1 MYMVTS
7 MRQDIC
13 LNCDA
18 VIIPFTR
25 KGGLKVKLPRECEAV
40 VEAAMA
46 AKSFDGKCG
55 EVHSV
60 SACLEGRLVQI
71 VLAGLG
77 DPMENTAREQ
87 LQAFAKAMA
96 SCKSEKAESVIVLMD
111 NADGM
116 SAYPDRLRKLCEVPY
131 LTGYRFDVY
140 KTSAPEKGLES
151 VTFITSMEGFEALMK
166 EAEICGESAGVA
178 RDLVNHPSVY
188 MTPEQLAKEAEKI
201 GGECGIEVEVFTKP
215 QIAEMKMDSFLAV
228 GRGAVDEPR
237 LIVMRYKGGPA
248 DQPATALIGKGVMFD
263 SGGYSLKSKMAT
275 MHGDMAGGAAV
286 IGAIRAI
293 ALAGLKINVTA
304 IVAACKN
311 MISGDAYVPGDIL
324 NSMNGKTIEM
334 LNADAEGRLTLV
346 DAITYA
352 IRREGAERLIDIAT
366 LTGAASGA
374 VGRFTSPVIA
384 SDDALYD
391 TVWEASKVSCEK
403 VWRLDADEE
412 LFAALK
418 SSVADIKNTNPGSP
432 LGGGTITAGLFIKAF
447 TEEKPWV
454 HIDMAPVSWNAENTP
469 LSCKGG
475 TGYGVSLLYETV
487 KKLQ

>member
-1 MYMVTS
+1 MNMVTS

-18 VIIPFTR
+18 VIIPFTW
-25 KGGLKVKLPRECEAV
+25 KGGLKVELPAECRALAEAV
-40 VEAAMA
+40 MA
-46 AKSFDGKCG
+46 AKDFEGKCG

-60 SACLEGRLVQI
+60 QVCLEGKLVQI

-77 DPMENTAREQ
+77 DPDKNTAREQ
-87 LQAFAKAMA
+87 FQAFAKAMA
-96 SCKSEKAESVIVLMD
+96 CCKAEKAENVTVLLD
-111 NADGM
+111 NGDRLF
-116 SAYPDRLRKLCEVPY
+116 AYPDRVRKLCEVPY

-140 KTSAPEKGLES
+140 KSAPQEKGLKS
-151 VTFITSMEGFEALMK
+151 VTFATSMEGFDDLMK
-166 EAEICGESAGVA
+166 EAKICGESAGIA
-178 RDLVNHPSVY
+178 RDLVNHPSMY
-188 MTPEQLAKEAEKI
+188 MTPEQLAREAVKI

-237 LIVMRYKGGPA
+237 LIVMRYKGGEK

-263 SGGYSLKSKMAT
+263 SGGYSLKSKMTT

-293 ALAGLKINVTA
+293 ALAGLKINVIA

-374 VGRFTSPVIA
+374 VGRFTAPVIA

-391 TVWEASKVSCEK
+391 AVWEASGISCEK
-403 VWRLDADEE
+403 VWRLNADEE

-432 LGGGTITAGLFIKAF
+432 MGGGTITAGLFIKAF

-454 HIDMAPVSWNAENTP
+454 HIDMAPVSWNAESTP
-469 LSCKGG
+469 HCCKGG